1 MLTSTMKMKSLLVAV
16 FISGVLSA
24 VSGCGTDHVTSTS
37 ETTNPVSSNR
47 GGRTLQNDSE
57 KPPGTANR
65 SETDS
70 PPRLSAS
77 ANAQLHEMSFDDLNC
92 GLQADVV
99 FRPWMLTERVQQL
112 DGRRVQITGY
122 MLPDVKQKGI
132 TEFILLRNTE
142 CKFGPGGQP
151 DHLVWVRMKSG
162 ATASYSNN
170 PVEVVG
176 ILKVNPY
183 TGPDGN
189 TWSLFDMAGETVK
202 ARRR

>member
-1 MLTSTMKMKSLLVAV
+1 MKMMSVLGVVLIAGLMSASSGCESSRITSTP
-16 FISGVLSA
+16 
-24 VSGCGTDHVTSTS
+24 
-37 ETTNPVSSNR
+37 ETTKPVSNNR
-47 GGRTLQNDSE
+47 GGPAVQSVPDE
-57 KPPGTANR
+57 PPGTIERNGIGK
-65 SETDS
+65 DS
-70 PPRLSAS
+70 TPQPSSSSAS
-77 ANAQLHEMSFDDLNC
+77 TQQVHEISFDDLNC
-92 GLQADVV
+92 SLQADVV
-99 FRPWMLTERVQQL
+99 FRPWMLTERVKEL
-112 DGRRVQITGY
+112 DGQRVQITGY

-162 ATASYSNN
+162 STASYSNN